1 MPPAGCLH
9 CFIELYFPPPLKVYP
24 VLSGPLMLSR
34 WPVISTSRCSSPS
47 LSHPLQV
54 FLPLTRLCRDSCGYC
69 TFAQPPRPGARAYMT
84 LDEVLAVAEL
94 GARQGCTEALL
105 TLGKGGEGLVR
116 GRAAQR
122 QALTLLAWGNCD

>member
-1 MPPAGCLH
+1 MASNIHLQVFLPFPIAPSPGVPPSDPAVPRQLWLLHLLTPLPPAH
-9 CFIELYFPPPLKVYP
+9 
-24 VLSGPLMLSR
+24 S
-34 WPVISTSRCSSPS
+34 
-47 LSHPLQV
+47 QV